1 MKANCKELDSERQ
14 MNEIREQIF
23 KKFLARLA
31 QENLIM
37 VRIDVD
43 AEQDS
48 SINKNQLP

>member
-1 MKANCKELDSERQ
+1 MKSDCEELDSERQ

-48 SINKNQLP
+48 SINNNQLP

>member
-1 MKANCKELDSERQ
+1 MKENCEELDNERQ

-23 KKFLARLA
+23 KRLLVRLA
-31 QENLIM
+31 QENLIT
-37 VRIDVD
+37 VRINVD